1 MGLCTHSRI
10 RMSRNRWVVAAD
22 QPHQVLMAV
31 LCPTVDP
38 SQPAV
43 EHPEQTGHQPGHR
56 DQYRYHGSPFDHH
69 HAFLSRGYPTDNYA
83 YMS

>member
-1 MGLCTHSRI
+1 MDLRTHSRI

-22 QPHQVLMAV
+22 QPHKVLVAV

-43 EHPEQTGHQPGHR
+43 KHPEHTGHQSSNR
-56 DQYRYHGSPFDHH
+56 NQYCYDGSPFDHH
-69 HAFLSRGYPTDNYA
+69 HAFPSRGYPKG
-83 YMS
+83 